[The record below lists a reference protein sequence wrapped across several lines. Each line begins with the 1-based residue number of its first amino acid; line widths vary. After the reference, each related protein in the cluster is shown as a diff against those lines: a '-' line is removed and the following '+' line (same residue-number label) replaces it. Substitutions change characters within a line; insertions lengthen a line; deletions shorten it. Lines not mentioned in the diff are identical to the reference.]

1 MDINKISNN
10 LFKLSHSILI
20 SGLSGFYIWYPNG
33 ITKTLIFL
41 ISETYFTIDT
51 IQLIESPKIEY
62 PLIVHHMITMFYLL
76 CIYIGYHSDLL
87 INLYLMGELSN
98 ISIYTTYHLIKTSQN
113 KDLIIVSNIFQF
125 FWYSYFRIYC
135 FTNILIKNYYIIF
148 KYLSPLLLIY
158 LMGFVW
164 SFYLF
169 KQIYVERFTILT
181 RIKTHHDKLLQN

>member
-10 LFKLSHSILI
+10 LFKLSHSIVI
-20 SGLSGFYIWYPNG
+20 SGLSGFYTWYPNE

-41 ISETYFTIDT
+41 ISETYFTIDM
-51 IQLIESPKIEY
+51 IQLISSPKIEY

-76 CIYIGYHSDLL
+76 CVYIGYHSDLL

-98 ISIYTTYHLIKTSQN
+98 LSIWITYHLIKTSQN
-113 KDLIIVSNIFQF
+113 KDLILVSNIFQF
-125 FWYSYFRIYC
+125 FWYSYFRIYRLTDIIIKNNYI
-135 FTNILIKNYYIIF
+135 FSTYLAPILI
-148 KYLSPLLLIY
+148 IY

-169 KQIYVERFTILT
+169 KQIYVERYTILT
-181 RIKTHHDKLLQN
+181 RIKTHDKRLQN